1 MNKINN
7 NEKKIAVILSII
19 NTIVSAVVSII
30 YIPLLLSTIG
40 KNEYGLYQLIG
51 SIIAYFST
59 MYSSINASV
68 MKYYTEYLIKEDYKK
83 MENTLAISKRIFIFI
98 SIIIVIIAIPISYA
112 FKSSF
117 SANLTDNE
125 IKESM
130 FMFKIMILNI
140 LVYLNG
146 SIYSASILAHE
157 KFIFRK
163 ILDLAVTILQPISVL
178 CLIKEYPR
186 ASTIVII
193 QLLLNI
199 ISLFI
204 CMYYSK
210 NRLKV
215 KVKYHYKDI
224 NLIKGIFSLS
234 SSVLLI
240 SIADQIFWKTDQ
252 IILGSMY
259 GTGIV
264 AEYAIGAQFN
274 SLFISAGVVITS
286 VIVPM
291 ITKINQS
298 ENSSLELS
306 NSFSKIGR
314 YQAYL
319 VLLMLTGVILFGKEF
334 IIIIAG
340 PDFLNA
346 YVVALLLM
354 VPYSIDLI
362 QSSGNV
368 ILLVKNKNWYK
379 AVILFTSSIINVGLT
394 YLFAK
399 RFGMY
404 GAAFA
409 TTISIVTSSWILMN
423 LVYSGVIKLDIAL
436 FWKKILP
443 IIVFSFISLGIGLI
457 IKKINISNI
466 YIQFIVH
473 GILYVIIY
481 ITIMFYFVMN
491 VDEKSILNEFIKK
504 LKKH

>member
-140 LVYLNG
+140 LVYLNS

-215 KVKYHYKDI
+215 KVKYHCKDV

-291 ITKINQS
+291 ITRINQS
-298 ENSSLELS
+298 ENSSVELS

-340 PDFLNA
+340 PDFLSA

-399 RFGMY
+399 QFGMY

-423 LVYSGVIKLDIAL
+423 LVYSRVIKLDIVL

-443 IIVFSFISLGIGLI
+443 IIVFSCISVGAGII
-457 IKKINISNI
+457 IKKIYIPNI
-466 YIQFIVH
+466 YFKFMVH
-473 GILYVIIY
+473 GILYVLVY
-481 ITIMFYFVMN
+481 MSVMFFFVM
-491 VDEKSILNEFIKK
+491 DEGEKNMVFEVLRKIKR
-504 LKKH
+504 

>member
-19 NTIVSAVVSII
+19 NTIVSAIVSII
-30 YIPLLLSTIG
+30 YIPLLLSSIG

-140 LVYLNG
+140 LVYLNS

-163 ILDLAVTILQPISVL
+163 ILDLSVTILQPISVL
-178 CLIKEYPR
+178 CLIKEYPS

-224 NLIKGIFSLS
+224 NLVKGIFSLS

-252 IILGSMY
+252 IILGNMY

-264 AEYAIGAQFN
+264 AEYAIGSQFN
-274 SLFISAGVVITS
+274 SLFISTGVVITS

-291 ITKINQS
+291 ITRINQS
-298 ENSSLELS
+298 KNSSIELS
-306 NSFSKIGR
+306 HNFSKIGR

-334 IIIIAG
+334 IMIIAG
-340 PDFLNA
+340 PDFLSA
-346 YVVALLLM
+346 YKVALLLM

-379 AVILFTSSIINVGLT
+379 AVILFTASIVNIGLT
-394 YLFAK
+394 YVLAK
-399 RFGMY
+399 KYGMY
-404 GAAFA
+404 GAALA
-409 TTISIVTSSWILMN
+409 TTISIIASSWIMMN
-423 LVYSGVIKLDIAL
+423 IIYYRVIKLDITM
-436 FWKKILP
+436 FWKSILP
-443 IIVFSFISLGIGLI
+443 IIIFSLICVGIGYM
-457 IKKINISNI
+457 IKNINFTNI

-473 GILYVIIY
+473 GFLYVIVY
-481 ITIMFYFVMN
+481 TLIMFFFVMN
-491 VDEKSILNEFIKK
+491 TDEKRILYESIDK

>member
-1 MNKINN
+1 MNRINN

-140 LVYLNG
+140 LVYLNS

-215 KVKYHYKDI
+215 KVEYHYKDI

-291 ITKINQS
+291 MTRINQS
-298 ENSSLELS
+298 ENSSVELS

-340 PDFLNA
+340 PDFLSA

-394 YLFAK
+394 YIFAK

-423 LVYSGVIKLDIAL
+423 LVYSRVIKLDIAL

-457 IKKINISNI
+457 IKKINIFNI

>member
-1 MNKINN
+1 
-7 NEKKIAVILSII
+7 
-19 NTIVSAVVSII
+19 
-30 YIPLLLSTIG
+30 
-40 KNEYGLYQLIG
+40 
-51 SIIAYFST
+51 
-59 MYSSINASV
+59 
-68 MKYYTEYLIKEDYKK
+68 
-83 MENTLAISKRIFIFI
+83 
-98 SIIIVIIAIPISYA
+98 
-112 FKSSF
+112 
-117 SANLTDNE
+117 
-125 IKESM
+125 
-130 FMFKIMILNI
+130 
-140 LVYLNG
+140 
-146 SIYSASILAHE
+146 
-157 KFIFRK
+157 
-163 ILDLAVTILQPISVL
+163 
-178 CLIKEYPR
+178 
-186 ASTIVII
+186 
-193 QLLLNI
+193 
-199 ISLFI
+199 
-204 CMYYSK
+204 MYYSK

-215 KVKYHYKDI
+215 KVKYHYKDV

-291 ITKINQS
+291 ITRINQS
-298 ENSSLELS
+298 ENSSVELS

-340 PDFLNA
+340 PDFLSA

-423 LVYSGVIKLDIAL
+423 LVYSRVIKLDIVL

-443 IIVFSFISLGIGLI
+443 IIVFSCISLGVGII
-457 IKKINISNI
+457 IKKIYIPNI
-466 YIQFIVH
+466 YFKFMVH
-473 GILYVIIY
+473 GILYVLVY
-481 ITIMFYFVMN
+481 MSVMFFFVI
-491 VDEKSILNEFIKK
+491 DAGEKNMVFEVARKIKR
-504 LKKH
+504 

>member
-1 MNKINN
+1 MNKINT
-7 NEKKIAVILSII
+7 NEKKIAVILSIL
-19 NTIVSAVVSII
+19 NTMVSAIVSII

-68 MKYYTEYLIKEDYKK
+68 MKYYTEYLIIEDYEK
-83 MENTLAISKRIFIFI
+83 MENTLAISKRIFIYI
-98 SIIIVIIAIPISYA
+98 SIFIVIIAIPISIA

-117 SANLTDNE
+117 SAKLTDYE
-125 IKESM
+125 INESM
-130 FMFKIMILNI
+130 FMFKIMIINI
-140 LVYLNG
+140 LVYLNS

-163 ILDLAVTILQPISVL
+163 TLDLAVTILQPISVL
-178 CLIKEYPR
+178 CLIKGYPR

-193 QLLLNI
+193 QLILNI
-199 ISLFI
+199 ISLII

-210 NRLKV
+210 NRLQV
-215 KVKYHYKDI
+215 KVKYHYKDK

-264 AEYAIGAQFN
+264 AEYAIGSQFN
-274 SLFISAGVVITS
+274 SLFISAGVVIIS

-291 ITKINQS
+291 ITRINQS
-298 ENSSLELS
+298 ENSSEKLS

-319 VLLMLTGVILFGKEF
+319 VLLMLTGVILYGKEF
-334 IIIIAG
+334 IMIIAG
-340 PDFLNA
+340 ADFLSA
-346 YVVALLLM
+346 YSVALLLM
-354 VPYSIDLI
+354 IPYSVDLI

-379 AVILFTSSIINVGLT
+379 AVILFTASIINVGLT
-394 YLFAK
+394 YYLAK
-399 RFGMY
+399 QYGMY

-409 TTISIVTSSWILMN
+409 TTISIVMASWFMMN
-423 LVYSGVIKLDIAL
+423 IVYYKVIKLDIVL
-436 FWKKILP
+436 FWKEILP
-443 IIVFSFISLGIGLI
+443 IIIFSFISLGFGLI
-457 IKKINISNI
+457 IKKITVINI
-466 YIQFIVH
+466 YIQFIIH
-473 GILYVIIY
+473 GFLYVIVY
-481 ITIMFYFVMN
+481 IMIMYIFAMN
-491 VDEKSILNEFIKK
+491 VDEKSIIHETINKIKN
-504 LKKH
+504 